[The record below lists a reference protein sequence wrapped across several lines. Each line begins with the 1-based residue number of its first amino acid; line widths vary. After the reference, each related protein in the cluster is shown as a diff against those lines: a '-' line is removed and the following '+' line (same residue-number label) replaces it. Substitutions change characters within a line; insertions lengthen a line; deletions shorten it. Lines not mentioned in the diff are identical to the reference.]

1 MDSVSQHTLQ
11 EKIMKSPI
19 VLRPTSLA
27 IALALLVPACGA
39 GPTDSADDSASVGEA
54 RHAYIQVKDQQ
65 PGDDPNTPGGSTAGA
80 PDLDVTFETCF
91 NADRR
96 SEMQDALE
104 DILENWSAF
113 ERNLDDRGITSD
125 HDCMQDRLTQNGN
138 VKCDA
143 CDVAGHSNPLGQ
155 TANVCRDWAIGI
167 DAEHASSSSSR
178 KVCWASVIMH
188 EFGHLCDRLEGGAE
202 LVDDAA
208 RETLN
213 DVYNTSIDESD
224 CNQD

>member
-1 MDSVSQHTLQ
+1 
-11 EKIMKSPI
+11 MKSPI
-19 VLRPTSLA
+19 VSRPTSLA
-27 IALALLVPACGA
+27 LALALLVPACGA
-39 GPTDSADDSASVGEA
+39 GPTDSVDDSAAVGESQQ
-54 RHAYIQVKDQQ
+54 AYESIPEQQ
-65 PGDDPNTPGGSTAGA
+65 PGGDPNTPGGSTAGA

-91 NADRR
+91 NATRR
-96 SEMQDALE
+96 NEMQDALE

-113 ERNLDDRGITSD
+113 ERNLDDRGITGD
-125 HDCMQDRLTQNGN
+125 HDCMHDRLTRNGN

-143 CDVAGHSNPLGQ
+143 CDVPGHSVFLGQ
-155 TANVCRDWAIGI
+155 TANVCRNWAISVE
-167 DAEHASSSSSR
+167 DDHPSSSGSR

-188 EFGHLCDRLEGGAE
+188 EFGHTCVRPEGGAE

-213 DVYNTSIDESD
+213 DIYNTSIDESE